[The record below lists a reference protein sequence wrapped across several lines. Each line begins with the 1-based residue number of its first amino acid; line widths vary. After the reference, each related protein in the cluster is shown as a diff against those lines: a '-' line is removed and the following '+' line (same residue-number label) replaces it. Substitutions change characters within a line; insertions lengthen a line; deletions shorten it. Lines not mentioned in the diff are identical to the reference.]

1 MLGIKHRSEKSFQVV
16 LPEHSALPND
26 KTRTFLT
33 CKFYDST
40 IHSCHLQKLLFHLT
54 GGPHWLITGLF
65 VYVMVWLFFI
75 TLPGAIIFL
84 ILHSLQLMNIAHD
97 RYGCTVCVA
106 FICTFLLKKSLEY
119 RWDLPRISCNQLPP
133 STSN

>member
-1 MLGIKHRSEKSFQVV
+1 MPGIKYRSEKSFQVV

-84 ILHSLQLMNIAHD
+84 ILHSLQLMNLAHD
-97 RYGCTVCVA
+97 CLSRSYLYFFV
-106 FICTFLLKKSLEY
+106 KKSLEY
-119 RWDLPRISCNQLPP
+119 RWDLPLISCNQLPTI
-133 STSN
+133 TSN